1 MPIAAAVGDAH
12 VLLSAVVGK
21 AALRVVTEL
30 GLEVH
35 VTCFNAAEV
44 EEYLPVM
51 AAKYRLSRELVL
63 LQWRVLPVVLHPEPG
78 YRHELARARR
88 DLERRD
94 PDDAHP
100 LALARAL
107 GLPLWSNDRDLVGHG
122 VECYPT
128 ARLLGER

>member
-1 MPIAAAVGDAH
+1 MPIAAAVGDAN

-51 AAKYRLSRELVL
+51 AAKYRLPRELVL
-63 LQWRVLPVVLHPEPG
+63 LQWRILPVCSTRSPGNGTSSPVLDATSSAATRTTPTRWPWPVRTACQCGPTTATSPG
-78 YRHELARARR
+78 HLTTSLRR
-88 DLERRD
+88 R
-94 PDDAHP
+94 PICP
-100 LALARAL
+100 
-107 GLPLWSNDRDLVGHG
+107 P
-122 VECYPT
+122 
-128 ARLLGER
+128 